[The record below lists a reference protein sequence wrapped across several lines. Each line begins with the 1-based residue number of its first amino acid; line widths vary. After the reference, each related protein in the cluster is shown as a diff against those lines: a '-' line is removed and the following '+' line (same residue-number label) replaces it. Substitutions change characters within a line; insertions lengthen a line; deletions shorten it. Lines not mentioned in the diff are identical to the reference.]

1 MADDSALV
9 GNCDDDVSLFFQ
21 LALAGQPA
29 VVARVA
35 RPVYVIFLAVAH
47 LRQQVFALLNIYV
60 AGTAAANPAAIV
72 VELDLV
78 VECHFEYALTGCYLK
93 LLLGLV
99 FLLKSES
106 NLTHRNWSAKIQRPY
121 GNVRKESKVQ
131 YQSLFFLSLP
141 AFRLENTNFAH
152 LLICN

>member
-1 MADDSALV
+1 L
-9 GNCDDDVSLFFQ
+9 
-21 LALAGQPA
+21 P
-29 VVARVA
+29 
-35 RPVYVIFLAVAH
+35 
-47 LRQQVFALLNIYV
+47 
-60 AGTAAANPAAIV
+60 
-72 VELDLV
+72 
-78 VECHFEYALTGCYLK
+78 
-93 LLLGLV
+93 LGLV

-106 NLTHRNWSAKIQRPY
+106 NLTHRNWSAKIQQPY